1 MNLLGPLALSFS
13 LVTACAASKAEQHA
27 QVRHESSATEL
38 AKIGDAAAAVG
49 DMTRAE
55 QYYVASLKAGGDE
68 RRLVRRL
75 LRVCAADRRYPVALD
90 YAEQYLRH
98 HPNDTEVMFVAA
110 SLYAASGERDPARS
124 MLEAVLRKEPTW
136 ADAHYVL
143 ATVLREPG
151 GDPGLA
157 DEHDLE
163 YLRLSPDG
171 PLAENARARL
181 RRATP

>member
-1 MNLLGPLALSFS
+1 MSHWRALACSLL
-13 LVTACAASKAEQHA
+13 VCTACASTKAEQRA
-27 QVRHESSATEL
+27 QVQRETSATEL
-38 AKIGDAAAAVG
+38 AKIGDAASAAG

-75 LRVCAADRRYPVALD
+75 LQVCAADRRYPVALE

-110 SLYAASGERDPARS
+110 SLYAATGKREPARS
-124 MLEAVLRKEPTW
+124 LLETVVKKEPSW
-136 ADAHYVL
+136 PDPHYVL
-143 ATVLREPG
+143 ATVLREDG
-151 GDPGLA
+151 AEASLA

-163 YLRLSPDG
+163 YLRLSPAG

-181 RRATP
+181 RKATP